1 MKRSQSVPWIIIL
14 LLLILLI
21 YREFGRGGGIPV
33 DRERAKEHI
42 ITMKD
47 ARAYT
52 HAFDSAK
59 DELQGQLR
67 DSSYL
72 STRFKLPVCELFNKD
87 AIGALLNKKGTDGI
101 RVYLGLN
108 REREVVFVLV
118 PVDGQ
123 GKDLRGKLFAQNN
136 FWIPGVSTA
145 YAQDPEL
152 ELEDEEAVE
161 RGHRCPHSCDIGSP
175 LVP

>member
-14 LLLILLI
+14 LLLALLI
-21 YREFGRGGGIPV
+21 YREFGGRAIPV

-42 ITMKD
+42 ISMKD
-47 ARAYT
+47 AASYT
-52 HAFDSAK
+52 QAFDKAK
-59 DELQGQLR
+59 DELQAQLK

-87 AIGALLNKKGTDGI
+87 AIGALLNKKGADGI

-108 REREVVFVLV
+108 REQEVVFVLV
-118 PVDGQ
+118 PVTAQ
-123 GKDLRGKLFAQNN
+123 GKDLRGKLLAKNN

-145 YAQDPEL
+145 YAQDPE
-152 ELEDEEAVE
+152 EEAVE
-161 RGHRCPHSCDIGSP
+161 RGHRCPHSCDLESP
-175 LVP
+175 LTTEK

>member
-14 LLLILLI
+14 LLVLLLI

-42 ITMKD
+42 ISMKE
-47 ARAYT
+47 ARDYT

-59 DELQGQLR
+59 DELQAQLK

-72 STRFKLPVCELFNKD
+72 STRFKLPVCEMFNKD
-87 AIGALLNKKGTDGI
+87 AIGALLNKKGADGI

-118 PVDGQ
+118 PVNAQ
-123 GKDLRGKLFAQNN
+123 GKDLHRGKLVAQNN
-136 FWIPGVSTA
+136 FWVPGISTA
-145 YAQDPEL
+145 YADASVD
-152 ELEDEEAVE
+152 DEAIE
-161 RGHRCPHSCDIGSP
+161 RGHRCPYTCDVESP
-175 LVP
+175 LTTVQP